1 MDEIVTIELFGEKFS
16 FKPDGSVEDP
26 WDVADY
32 LKEYV
37 HRAEEQFKYK
47 SSNKSKLAILL
58 VAAMD
63 LTRELRELKKEHSIL
78 EDQVQTR
85 ISSLMKKIDEGIQ

>member
-16 FKPDGSVEDP
+16 FKPDGNVEDP
-26 WDVADY
+26 WEVAAL

-58 VAAMD
+58 VVAMD
-63 LTRELRELKKEHSIL
+63 LTRELRELRKENSKL
-78 EDQVQTR
+78 EDELNKR

>member
-16 FKPDGSVEDP
+16 FQSDGSVEDP
-26 WDVADY
+26 WEVAAL

-37 HRAEEQFKYK
+37 HKAEDQFKYK

-63 LTRELRELKKEHSIL
+63 LTRELRELRKENAKL
-78 EDQVQTR
+78 EDELNRR